1 MSIQNL
7 SALEERN
14 TDTGNGI
21 GSSPYGGDGPE
32 YVDAERSDAYVHV
45 EEDED
50 LSTGPS
56 GLDALRAR
64 TLQKVSKTA
73 VIEVPGRDGIALEV
87 EAYIESG
94 EMREWTK
101 LSRLSKNRPASDDN
115 IDGVL
120 LGARAVAAKT
130 KGIRV
135 DGRRLIDEN
144 SGDPLTFLDDTIKG
158 MYSARTPWDAAAAL
172 VGSDP
177 GVLNIFQTLMEESGY
192 ANSAEVLNAGK

>member
-1 MSIQNL
+1 MD
-7 SALEERN
+7 A
-14 TDTGNGI
+14 GNGI
-21 GSSPYGGDGPE
+21 GSSPYDGDAPE
-32 YVDAERSDAYVHV
+32 YVNADRSDAHVHV

-50 LSTGPS
+50 LSAGPS
-56 GLDALRAR
+56 GLEALRAR
-64 TLQKVSKTA
+64 TLKKVSRVA
-73 VIEVPGRDGIALEV
+73 LIEVPGRDGISLEV

-101 LSRLSKNRPASDDN
+101 VSRLSKNRPASDDN

-135 DGRRLIDEN
+135 DGRRLVDDNTGE
-144 SGDPLTFLDDTIKG
+144 PLTFLDDTIKA
-158 MYSARTPWDAAAAL
+158 MYDARTPWDAAAAL

-177 GVLNIFQTLMEESGY
+177 GVLNIFQTLMEEAGY